1 MLAAAN
7 VYYFC
12 KNWSSMI
19 LRGCL
24 AWCWCGV
31 SCRWRWRWRW
41 WSQCPGLLSWL
52 SDWYLG
58 LSLGSSLSPS
68 RHGGLWPGLSP
79 CPDSTLSSTCR
90 LYRQH
95 HGTSAACFSS
105 QHTPR
110 HRHQSTLTTQQ
121 NAGIGC
127 YKVHS
132 GNILKHSSRHLPG
145 QSQVKSGKVE
155 KSKDY
160 WKEKEIYVSL

>member
-1 MLAAAN
+1 MFIIF
-7 VYYFC
+7 VKTDPQWYYEDALPGVGVV
-12 KNWSSMI
+12 WAVGGGGGGGGGHSALDSSPDCQTDI
-19 LRGCL
+19 
-24 AWCWCGV
+24 
-31 SCRWRWRWRW
+31 
-41 WSQCPGLLSWL
+41 
-52 SDWYLG
+52 
-58 LSLGSSLSPS
+58 LGSHWAPASLPAVTAVS
-68 RHGGLWPGLSP
+68 GLASAP

-127 YKVHS
+127 FKVHS